1 MMDCMP
7 TKTFSGH
14 FSSLEMISH
23 FVMKVARDAGLDD
36 KSVYGVQLAVDEA
49 ATNIIEHGYGGE
61 GLGEIR
67 ITCEILED
75 GFKVELLDR
84 GKSFD
89 LDAVAE
95 PVTNAPLEDI
105 KPRGL
110 GVFFMRRMMD
120 DIRIETSP
128 RSGNRLI
135 MIKRR

>member
-1 MMDCMP
+1 ML

-75 GFKVELLDR
+75 GLKVELLDR

-95 PVTNAPLEDI
+95 PITNAPLEDI

>member
-1 MMDCMP
+1 MP

>member
-7 TKTFSGH
+7 TKTFPGH

-23 FVMKVARDAGLDD
+23 FVVKVARDAGLDD

-61 GLGEIR
+61 GQGEIR
-67 ITCEILED
+67 ITCEILKD
-75 GFKVELLDR
+75 GIKIELVDR

-89 LDAVAE
+89 INAIAE
-95 PVTNAPLEDI
+95 PSTNAPLEDI

-120 DIRIETSP
+120 DVRLESSVRT
-128 RSGNRLI
+128 GNRLI
-135 MIKRR
+135 MIKRK